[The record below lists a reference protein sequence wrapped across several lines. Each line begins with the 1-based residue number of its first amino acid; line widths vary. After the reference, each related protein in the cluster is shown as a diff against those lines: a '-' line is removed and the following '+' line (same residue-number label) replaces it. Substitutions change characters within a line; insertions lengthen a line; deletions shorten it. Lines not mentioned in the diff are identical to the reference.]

1 MANSVTSQF
10 ARSVFTIG
18 AFFLFQSVSL
28 DCLGQTCVP
37 SPIGLGGWWRA
48 ESDASDSANSAV
60 GALFNGAGF
69 TTGHVGQAFQFD
81 GVDDHVRID
90 NWIGLQLT
98 NRMTIEAW
106 IYPTSHDNHHII
118 VAKWD
123 LFPGVNQRSFSF
135 SLVPSGQLSLGLS
148 SNGEDSISAGVASSS
163 VVPLNQWSHVCG
175 TYDGTSMKIYL
186 NGVFEAQTPFVTGIF
201 PGTTPVGIGGLI
213 GGGAPGQAGYT
224 FAGSVDEVGIYNRAL
239 SDPEIISLFDA
250 GSAGRCL
257 TQNAPSIITQP
268 TNQNFMV
275 GDNVSFNV
283 VADGS
288 SPLSFQ
294 WQFNGTNLNGATG
307 TLLTITN
314 VQLTHAG
321 TYSVIVTNSVAAVTS
336 SPAILS
342 VGIPPCVPLPSNA
355 VGWWRANADAE
366 DVVGGAGGILF
377 NGASY
382 TNGKVGLTFSF
393 DGVNDHVRIAD
404 WIGLHMTNALA
415 IEAWIY
421 PTSHG
426 ANHIVA
432 ARWDLVVGPNQ
443 RSYVFSL
450 LPSGHVSLGLS
461 SNGADFVSA
470 SAASTNVIP
479 LNQWSHVCG
488 TYDGTSIK
496 ISVNGGFQAETT
508 YSGGIFPGSND
519 LGIGG
524 LVGNGLPGQVQYTFA
539 GRIDEVGVYN
549 RALSPSEIQ
558 ATYAAGVSGKCFVLQ
573 PPTIA
578 THPVSQTVNVS
589 NNVSLQVVT
598 TGTSPFSYQWKLNG
612 VNLTDETNA
621 VLSVADAQPSTAGI
635 YSVAMTNAGGFALS
649 LGATLKVKTLSVLAD
664 GLPLNSGNYSFTSP
678 ALVAIQ
684 SLYANGLIFYTLD
697 GTAPTFQSA
706 YYNSPFLISQNATL
720 RAIVYRA
727 DFFEVGELDPITLS
741 FPPAY
746 SLVISNA
753 GGGVVSAA
761 PAPGPYFSNTVVN
774 LMATPNPG
782 WVFLQ
787 WLGDASGSS
796 LATNISMTR
805 PKSVRAVFETTLNA
819 TAAGGGAVTFNP
831 SGGIYPYGTPVQVS
845 GVPQAGKYFALW
857 GNAASGNVNP
867 FHFVVTNANPT
878 ISSLFSTVG
887 GGQSALTVAPV
898 GHGKIAVTPRAN
910 VYSTGSG
917 ITVTATPDVGQAFIG
932 WSGDAT
938 GAQNPLITSVQSN
951 RIIFANFTKRAK
963 LVLTSSE
970 SPPNELKLA
979 ATGQPGEV
987 YQLDTSTNLIHWL
1000 PLVNLTNRSGV
1011 TEFIDGSVTN
1021 FKARFY
1027 RATTMP

>member
-1 MANSVTSQF
+1 MGGNYCAILQAYKMKPPFYLPTILALPNSIARLFF
-10 ARSVFTIG
+10 AVGVF
-18 AFFLFQSVSL
+18 LLVQSCPSN
-28 DCLGQTCVP
+28 CAAQSCVP
-37 SPIGLGGWWRA
+37 SPSGLVGWWRA
-48 ESDASDSANSAV
+48 ESDASDAANSAV
-60 GALFNGAGF
+60 GALFNGASY

-81 GVDDHVRID
+81 GVDDHVRVND
-90 NWIGLQLT
+90 WAGLHLT
-98 NRMTIEAW
+98 NGMTIEAW
-106 IYPTSHDNHHII
+106 IYPTSQGNHHII

-123 LFPGVNQRSFSF
+123 LFPGVNQRSFSL

-148 SNGEDSISAGVASSS
+148 SNGYDSISAGAASTN

-175 TYDGTSMKIYL
+175 TYDGVTMKIYI
-186 NGVFEAQTPFVTGIF
+186 NGVFEAETSFVTGIF

-250 GSAGRCL
+250 GSAGKCL

-268 TNQNFMV
+268 TNQNATV
-275 GDNVSFNV
+275 EGSVTFNV
-283 VADGS
+283 VVDGS
-288 SPLSFQ
+288 SPFSYQ
-294 WQFNGTNLNGATG
+294 WHFNGTNLNGATG
-307 TLLTITN
+307 PILVLTN
-314 VQLTHAG
+314 VQLTQAG
-321 TYSVIVTNSVAAVTS
+321 NYSVVVTNSVGAVTS
-336 SPAILS
+336 SPAILN
-342 VGIPPCVPLPSNA
+342 VIIPPCVPLPSNA
-355 VGWWRANADAE
+355 VGWWRANGDAE

-382 TNGKVGLTFSF
+382 TNGKVGQAFSF
-393 DGVNDHVRIAD
+393 DGDNDHVRIAD

-415 IEAWIY
+415 VEAWIY
-421 PTSHG
+421 PTSQG
-426 ANHIVA
+426 ANHIIA

-443 RSYVFSL
+443 RSYAFSL
-450 LPSGHVSLGLS
+450 LPSGFVSLGLS
-461 SNGADFVSA
+461 ANGATFVSA

-496 ISVNGGFQAETT
+496 IFVNGGFQAATT

-524 LVGNGLPGQVQYTFA
+524 LVGNGLPGQVQYAFS
-539 GRIDEVGVYN
+539 GRIDEVGLYN
-549 RALSPSEIQ
+549 RALSSSEIH
-558 ATYAAGVSGKCFVLQ
+558 ATYAAGVSGKCFALR
-573 PPTIA
+573 PPTVS

-589 NNVSLQVVT
+589 NNVSFQVVAA
-598 TGTSPFSYQWKLNG
+598 GTSPLRYQWKFWG
-612 VNLTDETNA
+612 ANLSGETNA
-621 VLSVADAQPSTAGI
+621 VLNLSTVQPSAAGI

-678 ALVAIQ
+678 ALIVIQ
-684 SLYANGLIFYTLD
+684 SLYANGIIFYTLD

-706 YYNSPFLISQNATL
+706 YYNSPFLISQNSTL

-753 GGGVVSAA
+753 GGGVISLA
-761 PAPGPYFSNTVVN
+761 PTPGPYFSNTVVN

-805 PKSVRAVFETTLNA
+805 PKSVRAVFGTTLNT

-831 SGGIYPYGTPVQVS
+831 SGGIYPYGTAVQVS

-887 GGQSALTVAPV
+887 GQAEIFLSMPINHWSIAR
-898 GHGKIAVTPRAN
+898 KI
-910 VYSTGSG
+910 TG
-917 ITVTATPDVGQAFIG
+917 
-932 WSGDAT
+932 
-938 GAQNPLITSVQSN
+938 
-951 RIIFANFTKRAK
+951 
-963 LVLTSSE
+963 VL
-970 SPPNELKLA
+970 LRQQC
-979 ATGQPGEV
+979 G
-987 YQLDTSTNLIHWL
+987 
-1000 PLVNLTNRSGV
+1000 
-1011 TEFIDGSVTN
+1011 
-1021 FKARFY
+1021 
-1027 RATTMP
+1027 